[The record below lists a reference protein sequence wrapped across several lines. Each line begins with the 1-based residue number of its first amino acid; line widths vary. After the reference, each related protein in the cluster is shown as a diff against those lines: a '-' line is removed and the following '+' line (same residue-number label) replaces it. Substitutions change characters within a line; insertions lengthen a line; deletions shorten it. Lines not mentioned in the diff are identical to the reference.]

1 MKQYLKVLLSAGI
14 PFGLFTGIFYSLQ
27 YNVTKGM
34 ILGIS
39 GGLFF
44 GVFMSLII
52 GTMHKVFS
60 KKVQSQDAK
69 DRENV
74 HQIRKIKIP
83 FSFDSAFNACIKSID
98 KIKKCRILEESR
110 INGKINAKAGV
121 TWKTFGD
128 RIEFIVTRIDENSTE
143 IEVSS
148 RPAIRTTLVDYG
160 KNLENVQIIED
171 FLKKQ

>member
-1 MKQYLKVLLSAGI
+1 MRQYLKIFLSTGVL
-14 PFGLFTGIFYSLQ
+14 FGLFTGIFYSVQ
-27 YNVTKGM
+27 YGVTKGI

-44 GVFMSLII
+44 GFFMSLIL

-60 KKVQSQDAK
+60 KRVQSEDAK

-74 HQIRKIKIP
+74 HQIRKIKIS
-83 FSFDSAFNACIKSID
+83 FSFDSAFDACIKSID
-98 KIKKCRILEESR
+98 KIKKSKILEESR
-110 INGKINAKAGV
+110 SNGKIDAKVGM

-128 RIEFIVTRIDENSTE
+128 RIKFIVTRIDENNTE

-171 FLKKQ
+171 FIKKQ